1 LALSAVSSGGTLRES
16 AMRNGA
22 MIARYGRAKGGAAQ
36 KGMRWEDIS
45 RSLSRN
51 ASPNIAFLAQEARNA
66 ALNAQSQEA
75 IDMHMAMAT
84 AWEHLAFELGHL
96 EDLQPNNEVIA
107 QKRDPLSRTVLRRET

>member
-1 LALSAVSSGGTLRES
+1 
-16 AMRNGA
+16 MRNGA
-22 MIARYGRAKGGAAQ
+22 DDCALWQGQRRGCAERHAVGGYLAEFVAERIAKYR
-36 KGMRWEDIS
+36 
-45 RSLSRN
+45 L
-51 ASPNIAFLAQEARNA
+51 LAQEARNA
-66 ALNAQSQEA
+66 ALNSRNQEA